1 MSNAKAKAGTAVPA
15 SDADAGTGA
24 VVHTS
29 AQVPAAAAAPATG
42 CSGCTNCGNC
52 NKPKAHE
59 PTPERPRDALHGKA
73 GRYVR
78 DPITGVRTL
87 VPAPTPAAAA
97 AADQE

>member
-15 SDADAGTGA
+15 SDADAGAGA

-29 AQVPAAAAAPATG
+29 AQVPAAAPATG
-42 CSGCTNCGNC
+42 CSGCTSCGNC

-59 PTPERPRDALHGKA
+59 PTPERPRDEFHGKA
-73 GRYVR
+73 GRFVR